1 MGLFDKRPEK
11 LRYDKEECRR
21 KKERMRQIFDR
32 VVEDGDSYRV
42 LLATKDGQPRQQ
54 GLFGGSAASR
64 NHYILGYR
72 RDDGRMALVLVDPA
86 LDRHSDATFL
96 ETGAL
101 SGASYDQGSHR
112 ACLRYRGGGEPELL
126 YIGDPGSRAPRGI
139 PNVVQEEER
148 TDFLEFLHAI
158 CPPDGG
164 GAVSS

>member
-72 RDDGRMALVLVDPA
+72 RDDGRMALVLVDPS

-101 SGASYDQGSHR
+101 SG
-112 ACLRYRGGGEPELL
+112 EPELL
-126 YIGDPGSRAPRGI
+126 YIGDTGSRAPLGI

-148 TDFLEFLHAI
+148 TDFLEFLHAL
-158 CPPDGG
+158 CSPGGG
-164 GAVSS
+164 GAAPF